1 MKIYDEGIIMA
12 VMQPRD
18 SFRLAVILYSDNKT
32 NKLVESLK
40 EQKLTP
46 QFATLVSSIQ
56 DGRLTLESIL
66 SKLPNPDFPTE
77 QAKANLDKIIDVAS
91 KTERI
96 QEKTRDE
103 SLEELLLEAI
113 NLSVKVSSY
122 RTDSSNADE
131 AKLEQLKQKI
141 EELLPKS
148 ERTKREN
155 RKTKTLLNF
164 LERLEDKFT
173 ITFKNIPEDKENFR
187 KILEKV
193 AKIVVEERMI
203 EGEKKIIYLGRVTG
217 DKLLTNFE
225 NANEFL
231 KFIDENQEKGKEIR
245 ENLAEFEPNLGNI
258 SLARTKKKKRK
269 QVSKEI
275 LENLVARGA
284 SFTPS
289 TINSFDDV
297 KNYLDAIEKVPYDIT
312 PLIPRSLSVSEGAT
326 TKLPLTFFLTRQS
339 VKNAKRSRG
348 QKSLVLNP
356 YVRVLLQS
364 TFTQANWFRTFF
376 EDVRIKEI
384 VQKNLAELMILD
396 DIYDM
401 IKLNKESKYGF
412 ERRRFGRIT
421 LGDNREKARTK
432 LRKIIDEDE
441 RLGDAFSS
449 QATNIRANLL
459 TELQT
464 DFLIDEAYDLQKLW
478 EGNEDISDFEGD
490 LEVIPKDDKYATIK
504 INDSEVNY
512 DELVELLQEYEISYS
527 PTGFRQLVQNT
538 IQNDLNENKF
548 VQYILSLTK
557 EEIETIV
564 RGNIDDSVKFM
575 DKLEPKNS
583 LIFLS
588 RVSERMTGDNE
599 NLVSDA
605 LEEIAKEEYG
615 VAEKL
620 ELAKELDDKM
630 QGFLEDLKQTV
641 FSAFQREL
649 EDFSTNYIRIAGRSP
664 DKAIKAIKSFIA
676 RDLLSGDLFGL

>member
-18 SFRLAVILYSDNKT
+18 SFRLAVILYSDKKT

-77 QAKANLDKIIDVAS
+77 QAKANLDKIMEVAS
-91 KTERI
+91 KAKRD
-96 QEKTRDE
+96 TRDE
-103 SLEELLLEAI
+103 SLEDLLLEAI

-148 ERTKREN
+148 ERTKQKN

-193 AKIVVEERMI
+193 AKIVVEERI
-203 EGEKKIIYLGRVTG
+203 IGGEKKTIYLGRVTG

-245 ENLAEFEPNLGNI
+245 ENLAEFEPNLGNV

-478 EGNEDISDFEGD
+478 EGNEDIKAFEGA

-512 DELVELLQEYEISYS
+512 DELVELLQDYEISYS

-548 VQYILSLTK
+548 VQYILSLSK

>member
-18 SFRLAVILYSDNKT
+18 SFRLAVILYSDKKT

-77 QAKANLDKIIDVAS
+77 QAKANLDKIMEVAS
-91 KTERI
+91 KAKRD
-96 QEKTRDE
+96 TRDE
-103 SLEELLLEAI
+103 SLEDLLLEAI

-148 ERTKREN
+148 ERTKQKN

-193 AKIVVEERMI
+193 AKIVVEERI
-203 EGEKKIIYLGRVTG
+203 IGGEKKTIYLGRVTG

-245 ENLAEFEPNLGNI
+245 ENLAEFEPNLGNV

-478 EGNEDISDFEGD
+478 EGNEDIKAFEGA

-512 DELVELLQEYEISYS
+512 DELVELLQDYEISYS

-548 VQYILSLTK
+548 VQYILSLSK

-615 VAEKL
+615 VAKKL
-620 ELAKELDDKM
+620 ELAKELDNKM

>member
-1 MKIYDEGIIMA
+1 MA

-173 ITFKNIPEDKENFR
+173 ITFNNIPEDKENFR

-245 ENLAEFEPNLGNI
+245 ENLAEFEPNLGNV

-275 LENLVARGA
+275 LENLVARGV

-421 LGDNREKARTK
+421 LGDNREKARNK

-504 INDSEVNY
+504 INNSEVNY

>member
-1 MKIYDEGIIMA
+1 MA

-173 ITFKNIPEDKENFR
+173 ITFKNIPEDKEKFR

-245 ENLAEFEPNLGNI
+245 ENLSEFEPNLGNI

>member
-173 ITFKNIPEDKENFR
+173 ITFKNIPEDKEKFR

-245 ENLAEFEPNLGNI
+245 ENLSEFEPNLGNI

>member
-1 MKIYDEGIIMA
+1 
-12 VMQPRD
+12 
-18 SFRLAVILYSDNKT
+18 
-32 NKLVESLK
+32 
-40 EQKLTP
+40 
-46 QFATLVSSIQ
+46 
-56 DGRLTLESIL
+56 
-66 SKLPNPDFPTE
+66 PDFPTE

-148 ERTKREN
+148 ERTKQKN

-245 ENLAEFEPNLGNI
+245 ENLAEFEPNLGNV

-504 INDSEVNY
+504 INNSEVNY

>member
-1 MKIYDEGIIMA
+1 MA

-77 QAKANLDKIIDVAS
+77 QAKANLDKIMEVAS
-91 KTERI
+91 KAKRD
-96 QEKTRDE
+96 TRDE
-103 SLEELLLEAI
+103 SLEDLLLEAI

-148 ERTKREN
+148 ERTKQKN

-245 ENLAEFEPNLGNI
+245 ENLAEFEPNLGNV

-339 VKNAKRSRG
+339 VKNAKRGRG

-504 INDSEVNY
+504 INNSEVNY